1 MKYKKID
8 DMEKGKPNSVIVNK
22 LNGIDT
28 RLNAVEETLKTIL
41 DKGDAMEES
50 LTEKLEELADDLQK
64 QHLTVKRMQS
74 KLANRFTPTTLLM
87 LVVGSVILCI
97 IVIRLFI

>member
-1 MKYKKID
+1 MNVKLDK
-8 DMEKGKPNSVIVNK
+8 MERGDTIVKK

-50 LTEKLEELADDLQK
+50 LTEKLGDLADDLQK
-64 QHLTVKRMQS
+64 QHLTVKRMQN

-87 LVVGSVILCI
+87 VVLSSVVLCMIVFRI
-97 IVIRLFI
+97 II

>member
-1 MKYKKID
+1 MNDKLDKMERGDAIVKK
-8 DMEKGKPNSVIVNK
+8 
-22 LNGIDT
+22 LTGIDT

-64 QHLTVKRMQS
+64 QHLTVKRMQN
-74 KLANRFTPTTLLM
+74 KLANRFTPTTLL
-87 LVVGSVILCI
+87 LLILGSAVLCMIVFRI
-97 IVIRLFI
+97 IV

>member
-1 MKYKKID
+1 MNDKLDKMERGDAIVKK
-8 DMEKGKPNSVIVNK
+8 
-22 LNGIDT
+22 LTGIDT

-64 QHLTVKRMQS
+64 QHLTVKRMQN
-74 KLANRFTPTTLLM
+74 KLANRFTPTTLL
-87 LVVGSVILCI
+87 LLILGSVVLCMIVFRI
-97 IVIRLFI
+97 IV

>member
-1 MKYKKID
+1 MNDKLDKMERGDAIVKK
-8 DMEKGKPNSVIVNK
+8 
-22 LNGIDT
+22 LTGIDT

-64 QHLTVKRMQS
+64 QHLTVKRMQN
-74 KLANRFTPTTLLM
+74 KLANRFTPTTLILII
-87 LVVGSVILCI
+87 LGSVVLCMIVFRI
-97 IVIRLFI
+97 IV

>member
-1 MKYKKID
+1 MNDKLDKMERGDAIVKK
-8 DMEKGKPNSVIVNK
+8 
-22 LNGIDT
+22 LTGIDT

-64 QHLTVKRMQS
+64 QHLTVKRMQN
-74 KLANRFTPTTLLM
+74 KLANRFTPTTLL
-87 LVVGSVILCI
+87 LLILGSVVFCMIVFRI
-97 IVIRLFI
+97 II

>member
-1 MKYKKID
+1 MNKKLD
-8 DMEKGKPNSVIVNK
+8 KMERGDAIVKK
-22 LNGIDT
+22 LTGIDT

-64 QHLTVKRMQS
+64 QHLTVKRMQN
-74 KLANRFTPTTLLM
+74 KLANRFTPTTLLL
-87 LVVGSVILCI
+87 LVLGSVVFCMIVFRI
-97 IVIRLFI
+97 IV

>member
-1 MKYKKID
+1 MNKKLD
-8 DMEKGKPNSVIVNK
+8 KMERGDAIVKK
-22 LNGIDT
+22 LTGIDT

-64 QHLTVKRMQS
+64 QHLTVKRMQN
-74 KLANRFTPTTLLM
+74 KFKK
-87 LVVGSVILCI
+87 
-97 IVIRLFI
+97 F

>member
-1 MKYKKID
+1 MNKKLD
-8 DMEKGKPNSVIVNK
+8 KMERGDAIVKK
-22 LNGIDT
+22 LTGIDT

-64 QHLTVKRMQS
+64 QHLTVKRMQN
-74 KLANRFTPTTLLM
+74 KLANRFTPTTLLL
-87 LVVGSVILCI
+87 LVLGSVVFCMIVFRI
-97 IVIRLFI
+97 II

>member
-1 MKYKKID
+1 MNDKLDKMERGDAIVKK
-8 DMEKGKPNSVIVNK
+8 
-22 LNGIDT
+22 LTGIDT

-64 QHLTVKRMQS
+64 QHLTVKRMQN
-74 KLANRFTPTTLLM
+74 KLANRFTPTTLLL
-87 LVVGSVILCI
+87 LVLGSVVFCMIVFRI
-97 IVIRLFI
+97 IV

>member
-1 MKYKKID
+1 MNDKLDKMERGDAIVKK
-8 DMEKGKPNSVIVNK
+8 
-22 LNGIDT
+22 LTGIDT

-64 QHLTVKRMQS
+64 QHLTVKRMQN
-74 KLANRFTPTTLLM
+74 KLANRFTPTTLLL
-87 LVVGSVILCI
+87 LVLGSVVFCMIVFRI
-97 IVIRLFI
+97 II

>member
-1 MKYKKID
+1 MNDKLDKMERGDAIVKK
-8 DMEKGKPNSVIVNK
+8 
-22 LNGIDT
+22 LTGIDT

-64 QHLTVKRMQS
+64 QHLTVKRMQN
-74 KLANRFTPTTLLM
+74 KLANRFTPTTLL
-87 LVVGSVILCI
+87 LLILGSVVFCMIVFRI
-97 IVIRLFI
+97 IV